1 MKKVNIDFLCIGA
14 QKTGTSWL
22 WNNLR
27 QNKEIWLTPRKEL
40 HYFDRS
46 LRYPSP
52 SFLATNFFLKR
63 LLSHQEQDKHFRL
76 KAKTELKQAFKSKN
90 KENILWHLKYFLG
103 TYDDDWYRSL
113 FEKGKD
119 KVSGEMTPAYSI
131 LEVKDIKKIK
141 SLFPNLKIILI
152 LRDPIERAWSQ
163 IRFYMT
169 RNEFDEKSD
178 LEQIKEYIDS
188 PMQSL
193 RSDYV
198 NMIHNW
204 NQVFGQEKLHIC
216 FYDDIQ
222 TKPEVF
228 LKNIAQFLKVSN
240 NFNHNFITK
249 KVNVSIKKD
258 IPKSIE
264 YYLANKYLEELN
276 ELSKIVPI
284 YPQKWLNRCKKVL
297 DDN

>member
-22 WNNLR
+22 WSNLR
-27 QNKEIWLTPRKEL
+27 QNAEIWLTPRKEL
-40 HYFDRS
+40 HYFDRAIK
-46 LRYPSP
+46 YPSP
-52 SFLATNFFLKR
+52 SFLASKFLFKR
-63 LLSHQEQDKHFRL
+63 LLSYKEEDKLFRL

-90 KENILWHLKYFLG
+90 KENIQWYLKYFLG

-113 FEKGKD
+113 FEKAED
-119 KVSGEMTPAYSI
+119 KVSGEITPAYSI
-131 LEVKDIKKIK
+131 LEVEDIKKIK
-141 SLFPNLKIILI
+141 SLFPDLKIILI
-152 LRDPIERAWSQ
+152 LRDPIDRAWSQ

-169 RNEFDEKSD
+169 RNEFDENSD
-178 LEQIKEYIDS
+178 LENIIKYIDS

-193 RSDYV
+193 RSNYV
-198 NMIHNW
+198 NMIINW
-204 NQVFGQEKLHIC
+204 KQFFGQEKLHIC

-228 LKNIAQFLKVSN
+228 LQNIAKFLKVN
-240 NFNHNFITK
+240 DNFNHDFMTK

-264 YYLANKYLEELN
+264 YYLANKYAEELK

-284 YPQKWLNRCKKVL
+284 YPQKWLDRCKKVL
-297 DDN
+297 NDN